1 MNYTVC
7 KGESPSQQVRCYRPK
22 PKRLYRYGLYIGS
35 QGHGRTPRNT
45 MSKDLRST
53 MDESQFRRFKSLKA
67 RLGAGTNDEAIVM
80 LMDFYEDN
88 NGVVGNE

>member
-1 MNYTVC
+1 
-7 KGESPSQQVRCYRPK
+7 
-22 PKRLYRYGLYIGS
+22 
-35 QGHGRTPRNT
+35 

-88 NGVVGNE
+88 NGVANNE